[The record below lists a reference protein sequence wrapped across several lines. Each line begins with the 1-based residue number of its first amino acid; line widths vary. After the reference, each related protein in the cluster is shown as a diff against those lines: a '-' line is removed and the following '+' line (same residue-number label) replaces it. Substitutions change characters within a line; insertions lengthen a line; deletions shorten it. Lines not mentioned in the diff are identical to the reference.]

1 MRKPSLL
8 LVSCAAAGFLLRGV
22 ASADAPNAG
31 PAAGPA
37 SLQISSD
44 AFADGKIIPK
54 DHTCDGADRSP
65 PLHWDGAPE
74 RAKAFALVVD
84 DPDAPSGV
92 FTHWLLYN
100 VPAAAKALDV
110 GVATTGTLGDGSRQG
125 TNDFGRVGW
134 SGPCPPPGSA
144 HRYRFKLYALSAPLE
159 LEPGAKRDAVLKAI
173 KEKKLAEAEV
183 TGKYERSKGVK

>member
-8 LVSCAAAGFLLRGV
+8 LVSCAAAVFLLRGV
-22 ASADAPNAG
+22 ASSDAPNAG
-31 PAAGPA
+31 PAAEPA

-144 HRYRFKLYALSAPLE
+144 HRYTFKLYALSAPLE